1 MHPSDTRSQRPRSV
15 SLPPRDR
22 RDTRS
27 SPRSR
32 ARPSVHRATA
42 DELPLLAALISNSCL
57 SLDLFRWMEPRP
69 EERRCFIRTW
79 AAAELRQALDTGLVE
94 YLPGFAGVAVWL
106 PVRLEPLSAGPG
118 SPPST
123 GPMACGTGP
132 QELPRPST
140 ANRARACAVAPR
152 TRSATGHPIGRRAA
166 RFASYQLARAQAH
179 PQDTPHLHLAWLT
192 VHPVHRNRGL
202 GSALLRHRHE
212 ELDSQLLPSYL
223 EAPGPR
229 SRRFAL
235 SMGYGDCA
243 EPMVPAHSREPV
255 HPMWRFPGSGYPDR
269 TAAGRMPVSGASTAG
284 APVVELPGPESDSPR
299 DKS

>member
-1 MHPSDTRSQRPRSV
+1 VHPSNTRSQRPRPV
-15 SLPPRDR
+15 SLPPRGRQDPR
-22 RDTRS
+22 P

-57 SLDLFRWMEPRP
+57 SMDLFRWMEPRP

-79 AAAELRQALDTGLVE
+79 AAADLRQALDTGLVE

-106 PVRLEPLSAGPG
+106 PVRLEPLSAGPEN
-118 SPPST
+118 PPST
-123 GPMACGTGP
+123 GLVPGGAGP

-140 ANRARACAVAPR
+140 ANRARAFANTPR
-152 TRSATGHPIGRRAA
+152 TRSATGHPIGRRAS

-202 GSALLRHRHE
+202 GSALLRHRHA
-212 ELDSQLLPSYL
+212 ELDSQFLPSYM

-235 SMGYGDCA
+235 SMGYVDCA
-243 EPMVPAHSREPV
+243 EPVVPAHSREAV
-255 HPMWRFPGSGYPDR
+255 HPMWRFPGSGYPDK
-269 TAAGRMPVSGASTAG
+269 TAAGRTPVSGTSTAG
-284 APVVELPGPESDSPR
+284 VPVVGLPGPGSDDPR
-299 DKS
+299 KHS